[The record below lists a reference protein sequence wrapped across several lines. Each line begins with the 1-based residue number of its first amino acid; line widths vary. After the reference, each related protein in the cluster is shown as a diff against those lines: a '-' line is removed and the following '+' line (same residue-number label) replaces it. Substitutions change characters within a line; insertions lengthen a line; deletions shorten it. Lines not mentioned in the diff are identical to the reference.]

1 VGASVRTD
9 DGGNF
14 DGTPCSLLPWGEH
27 WLVGTTDTD
36 DVGPLDEPSVTC
48 EDVAYLIDQ
57 ANRWLARPLTVE
69 DVVGVYAGL
78 RPLLSAGD
86 ADDPT
91 ATLSREHAVVAPAP
105 GLVYVAGGKW
115 TTYRVM
121 AADVVDAAV
130 EALLAR
136 RPERAPVPEC
146 TTDQIPVVGADD
158 FGAAWADRERTRRQ
172 RPGPRHRRAPAA
184 GTATARPPCSSSSRA
199 SPTWAGCC
207 TGASYLGRRSCS
219 PRRTRPRTLDDALT
233 RRLRL
238 TTEVRDAG
246 SSVAADA
253 AALMARVH
261 GWDADEQRAA
271 VESLAHSRR
280 ARVPT
285 SVPAPRPT
293 TVAPRRGLTA
303 RGLMART
310 RERMSGAGGHRE

>member
-1 VGASVRTD
+1 MLELVAAEPDLGR
-9 DGGNF
+9 
-14 DGTPCSLLPWGEH
+14 LLHP
-27 WLVGTTDTD
+27 
-36 DVGPLDEPSVTC
+36 
-48 EDVAYLIDQ
+48 
-57 ANRWLARPLTVE
+57 
-69 DVVGVYAGL
+69 
-78 RPLLSAGD
+78 
-86 ADDPT
+86 
-91 ATLSREHAVVAPAP
+91 
-105 GLVYVAGGKW
+105 
-115 TTYRVM
+115 
-121 AADVVDAAV
+121 
-130 EALLAR
+130 
-136 RPERAPVPEC
+136 
-146 TTDQIPVVGADD
+146 
-158 FGAAWADRERTRRQ
+158 
-172 RPGPRHRRAPAA
+172 
-184 GTATARPPCSSSSRA
+184 
-199 SPTWAGCC
+199 
-207 TGASYLGRRSCS
+207 GASYLRAEVVLAASHEGA
-219 PRRTRPRTLDDALT
+219 RTLDDALT